1 MCRLQVLYS
10 AAFFNIY
17 FHDTRV
23 LLFPSDISQQ
33 YCTNSHMAFKMWITF
48 FSLDMLVLVPLDFHQ
63 QIHKGSP
70 RTTPCSP
77 LLMNLLWHLQ
87 LTWPRLIVADPAK
100 CGIEGALAAATI
112 ICRCLAIRQEH
123 KLKLYMCEWNCS
135 LKRLFFKDLL
145 FWFKRATKKGIY
157 IYMRIEAQGLTCHKL
172 IYHLFLWAGERYILY
187 SVNFLRLARSVLQC
201 MVLYCQRLLYGEKNM
216 ASPQALSVEDGF
228 SGLPCSPTSV
238 VWRDHP
244 IPVKLPKVVF

>member
-1 MCRLQVLYS
+1 
-10 AAFFNIY
+10 
-17 FHDTRV
+17 
-23 LLFPSDISQQ
+23 
-33 YCTNSHMAFKMWITF
+33 
-48 FSLDMLVLVPLDFHQ
+48 MLVLVPLDFHQ

-70 RTTPCSP
+70 RTTPWSP

-112 ICRCLAIRQEH
+112 TYRCLAIRQEH
-123 KLKLYMCEWNCS
+123 KLKLYICVNEIVVWRDYSSKTCCFDSNVPP
-135 LKRLFFKDLL
+135 
-145 FWFKRATKKGIY
+145 KKGVYIY
-157 IYMRIEAQGLTCHKL
+157 IYLRTEAQGLTCHKL

-187 SVNFLRLARSVLQC
+187 SVNFLRLGRSVLQC